1 VQAGVA
7 HVVNLPGVG
16 PIFDC
21 LHKGVDVLTR
31 STLRE
36 LDQSVVL
43 RPALGAIYTEGYLVP
58 PTVVPSQLDGPW
70 SINLLQGGCT
80 AAVCGEQQQQHDH
93 DISSS
98 ALLHP
103 RPAAAQAAAAARA
116 THGHSPQCSTQQHM
130 AGMMAGSTSQ
140 AGSSQRPDF
149 PERDQSNQVGS
160 EIGRRY
166 YPPRPPPLLI

>member
-103 RPAAAQAAAAARA
+103 RPGRSAGGPPSN
-116 THGHSPQCSTQQHM
+116 TWPQCSTQQHM

-160 EIGRRY
+160 EIGRR
-166 YPPRPPPLLI
+166 

>member
-103 RPAAAQAAAAARA
+103 RPAAAQPR
-116 THGHSPQCSTQQHM
+116 PPEQHM
-130 AGMMAGSTSQ
+130 ATVHSAARSSTWQ
-140 AGSSQRPDF
+140 A
-149 PERDQSNQVGS
+149 
-160 EIGRRY
+160 
-166 YPPRPPPLLI
+166 